1 MRATQW
7 LLRFTII
14 LLTTK
19 QQYNKTTRQQNNN
32 ITKQQY
38 NKTTRQQNNIY
49 YFIIIL
55 QSLSWKMRDSA
66 TGESVLMME
75 KMYQW
80 PSEPMR

>member
-1 MRATQW
+1 MRATRW

>member
-1 MRATQW
+1 MRATQR

-66 TGESVLMME
+66 TGESALMME

>member
-1 MRATQW
+1 MRATQG

>member
-1 MRATQW
+1 MRATQG

-19 QQYNKTTRQQNNN
+19 QQYNKTTRQQN
-32 ITKQQY
+32 

-66 TGESVLMME
+66 TGESALMME
-75 KMYQW
+75 KMYQ
-80 PSEPMR
+80 